1 MEHKPEAPTRDGYII
16 GQGRND
22 NELDETPMHLHR
34 RGGAAGLSSWLP
46 WLRLAAGVAFLWG
59 ASNLVLQPHFLSA
72 VLAQDET
79 NPTITSEPTLEDVGP
94 STNPAGSSASE
105 STTDS
110 GQAKRTFLTTIRDG
124 GYIGIIIIL
133 LSIVALGFIIEH
145 SITITKRRLMPEPVL
160 EQVEELVAKHDIKA
174 AIECCEDP
182 RNYSLASEVMLAGLE
197 RFQNSEYGFA
207 EYKSAAEEA
216 GEEQTARLYRK
227 TDVLSVIGAIA
238 PMLGLFGTVEG
249 MIGAFNTIADSQGAA
264 KPDQLAGD
272 IGKALITTWLGL
284 VVAIPAMIA
293 FSYFR
298 NKIDTIVSEC
308 GKRVER
314 VLTPLSR
321 KR

>member
-1 MEHKPEAPTRDGYII
+1 MQFHRDL
-16 GQGRND
+16 N
-22 NELDETPMHLHR
+22 
-34 RGGAAGLSSWLP
+34 SSRFSRWLP
-46 WLRLAAGVAFLWG
+46 WLRLSVVVACLWG
-59 ASNLVLQPHFLSA
+59 ATNLLNQPGFIASLF
-72 VLAQDET
+72 AQGEL
-79 NPTITSEPTLEDVGP
+79 NPAIVAEPALEDVGP
-94 STNPAGSSASE
+94 TAAPGSSASE
-105 STTDS
+105 STASDS
-110 GQAKRTFLTTIRDG
+110 GKARRTFLTTIRDG
-124 GYIGIIIIL
+124 GYIGVIIIL
-133 LSIVALGFIIEH
+133 LSMVALGFIIEH
-145 SITITKRRLMPEPVL
+145 SITITKRRLMPEAVL
-160 EQVEELVAKHDIKA
+160 DQVEDLVGRGDVKA

-182 RNYSLASEVMLAGLE
+182 RNYSLASEVMLAGLQ
-197 RFQNSEYGFA
+197 RYQNSEYGFA

-249 MIGAFNTIADSQGAA
+249 MIGAFNTIADSKGAA
-264 KPDQLAGD
+264 QPDQLAGD

-298 NKIDTIVSEC
+298 NKIDSIVSEC

>member
-1 MEHKPEAPTRDGYII
+1 
-16 GQGRND
+16 
-22 NELDETPMHLHR
+22 MHLLR
-34 RGGAAGLSSWLP
+34 NKRPGLSRWLP
-46 WLRLAAGVAFLWG
+46 WLRLSAAVAFLWG
-59 ASNLVLQPHFLSA
+59 ASSLLTQPNLVSHL
-72 VLAQDET
+72 LAQDES
-79 NPTITSEPTLEDVGP
+79 NPTITPEPTLEDVA
-94 STNPAGSSASE
+94 PANRRTGSSGSE
-105 STTDS
+105 TDTSTA
-110 GQAKRTFLTTIRDG
+110 GAAKRTFLTTIRDG
-124 GYIGIIIIL
+124 GYIGVIIIL

-145 SITITKRRLMPEPVL
+145 SITITKRRLMPEPVID
-160 EQVEELVAKHDIKA
+160 EVENLVANGDVPA
-174 AIECCEDP
+174 AIQCCEDP
-182 RNYSLASEVMLAGLE
+182 RNYSLASEVMLAGLQ
-197 RFQNSEYGFA
+197 RYQSSEFGFA
-207 EYKSAAEEA
+207 EWKSAAEEA

-249 MIGAFNTIADSQGAA
+249 MIGAFNTIADSKGAA
-264 KPDQLAGD
+264 QPDQLAGD